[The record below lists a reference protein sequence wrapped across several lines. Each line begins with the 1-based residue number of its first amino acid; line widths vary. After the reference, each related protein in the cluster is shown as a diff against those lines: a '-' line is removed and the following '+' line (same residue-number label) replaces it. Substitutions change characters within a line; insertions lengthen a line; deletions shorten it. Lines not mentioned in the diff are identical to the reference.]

1 LSRWRFRQRRAVR
14 KLRRI
19 RAEKG
24 LTMDALEERTGVS
37 KRTIS
42 EIERGMRDPQ
52 TLTLAKLAN
61 ALGVDLDELVEE
73 EAPKSQAP
81 PPPSEAGGE
90 RGSKKP
96 EPSFHDEEER
106 RLRYLR
112 VPQLHATKQSELWA
126 ARVKRGVFGEEA
138 FRKGVDDFLDFEGA
152 FVQGVGTDLLAALRE
167 DADALPK
174 AEREA
179 LDAAKSSID
188 AWHRMLWE
196 ASDIL
201 KAAAREAEAQDARK
215 VIDLDAHRERL
226 KQRARGEFAR
236 GIEADDGANVS

>member
-1 LSRWRFRQRRAVR
+1 VR

-73 EAPKSQAP
+73 EAPKAQAP
-81 PPPSEAGGE
+81 PPPEDGE

-126 ARVKRGVFGEEA
+126 ARVKRGVFDEEA
-138 FRKGVDDFLDFEGA
+138 FRKGVDDFLDFEGT
-152 FVQGVGTDLLAALRE
+152 FVQGVGTDLLAAVRE

-179 LDAAKSSID
+179 LDAAKASID

-201 KAAAREAEAQDARK
+201 KAAAEAQDAEAQDASNVTRMA
-215 VIDLDAHRERL
+215 DFREARRRL
-226 KQRARGEFAR
+226 EARTSREVAR
-236 GIEADDGANVS
+236 RGGADDGAKVS